1 MSMKRVALYI
11 RIANEKYA
19 LEALELQEARLTEY
33 AEREGYTVV
42 RKRCDVGWS
51 GTTLD
56 RPGMQ
61 ALLEDIEN
69 GEVDAVLVPSHSHLT
84 RNPLFRNFP
93 CEVISLQEDAR
104 MIAESDRVA
113 AIVRERM
120 AQAASDQRGTWK

>member
-1 MSMKRVALYI
+1 MTTKRVAHYI
-11 RIANEKYA
+11 RFDNAAN
-19 LEALELQEARLTEY
+19 ARKSLAKQREQLTNY

-42 RKRCDVGWS
+42 RQYSDIGYS

-61 ALLEDIEN
+61 ALLEDVEN
-69 GEVDAVLVPSHSHLT
+69 GEVDAVLVPNRNHLT

-120 AQAASDQRGTWK
+120 AQAVSDREVAKG